1 MAASEPVCR
10 LTGDAF
16 LQALIE
22 CTQANLVQ
30 QTGMESLKGLHMFQT
45 CQNYVNIFSGALC
58 WSGEVEKK
66 GQGAGNCRNKFTHE
80 WYLSRLKQPEH
91 APPEE
96 HCFKLSCQSSNV
108 IARTAATLRFLTEKT
123 VGSCS
128 PSCSL
133 TVTCMRTELQA

>member
-22 CTQANLVQ
+22 CAQANLVQ

-58 WSGEVEKK
+58 WSGEVGEKK
-66 GQGAGNCRNKFTHE
+66 DKVQE
-80 WYLSRLKQPEH
+80 
-91 APPEE
+91 
-96 HCFKLSCQSSNV
+96 
-108 IARTAATLRFLTEKT
+108 TAEINLHMDGTL
-123 VGSCS
+123 VG
-128 PSCSL
+128 
-133 TVTCMRTELQA
+133 